1 MNILQKQLNSVKLR
15 PVVLPYI
22 GELPNTIELPNTGH
36 PNAIRSDYPRSLCN
50 YEDLIVLDSSKLID
64 YGKNVYFYNS
74 CICNY
79 KDGYRLFYRCG
90 KDPKTAEDRIATCLL
105 TKKLEVVQD
114 TNKYVNV
121 YSNFKASKQT
131 GPDNTNRN
139 IKYAYIENNKI
150 VYKHFVYKDGEH
162 VEDPRVVQFNNA
174 WFVFYTD
181 GISIGVAKLDLE
193 TCDVIYSHFMNSP
206 PEHIRRLKDSD
217 GREKNWIPF
226 VSNNQLYILYSDSP
240 RTYILCKDNE
250 TRLEV
255 QKYDKLLYSL
265 TYDYGTVRGGCPPIK
280 FGPKS
285 LIWFFHSTRRSNTI
299 IGDDRSIY
307 MISAYLSSNEYP
319 FEITK
324 ILIAPVLVG
333 IPSPVSMNILYQDN
347 VVYPCGAVVI
357 DDNTFLISMGI
368 NDYKIGHLYVKK
380 TDLHWKDASKKMV
393 SYSVL

>member
-1 MNILQKQLNSVKLR
+1 MNALQKQMNMARLR
-15 PVVLPYI
+15 PVILPFL
-22 GELPNTIELPNTGH
+22 GELETTEELPNTGH
-36 PNAIRSDYPRSLCN
+36 PSVIRSDQPRSLCN
-50 YEDLIVLDSSKLID
+50 YEDLIILDSSKLID

-105 TKKLEVVQD
+105 TKDLKVVD
-114 TNKYVNV
+114 YSNKYVNV
-121 YSNFKASKQT
+121 YSNFKASKQS

-139 IKYAYIENNKI
+139 IKYAYAENNKI
-150 VYKHFVYKDGEH
+150 VYKHFIYKDGEH

-181 GISIGVAKLDLE
+181 GISIGVAKLNLE

-206 PEHIRRLKDSD
+206 PEYIRRSVDSD

-226 VSNNQLYILYSDSP
+226 VNNNRLYVLYSDSP
-240 RTYILCKDNE
+240 RTYILCADDGH
-250 TRLEV
+250 RLSVE
-255 QKYDKLLYSL
+255 KYDKQLYTL
-265 TYDYGTVRGGCPPIK
+265 NYDYGTLRGGCPPIL
-280 FGPKS
+280 FNNS
-285 LIWFFHSTRRSNTI
+285 TWIWFFHSTRRSNTV
-299 IGDDRSIY
+299 IGNDRSIY

-319 FEITK
+319 FEVSK
-324 ILIAPVLVG
+324 VLIAPLLVG

-357 DDNTFLISMGI
+357 DQDTFLISMGV

-380 TDLHWKDASKKMV
+380 TDLHWKNVDKRLI